1 MGKAERTTKLLL
13 DLGDPQAGGANVGKR
28 EYLASTTRI
37 LNDARAFY
45 LEFFLAHPHKL
56 FERVQLIDKKTGEVR
71 EATISADKLLTW
83 AEYQTVSTRDH
94 PHPDPDWNFSIRFP
108 DLPWEYRRSVIKDCI
123 GKARAYS
130 TAHASWKE
138 SGKKRS
144 KPGKPTPTNHPTLYT
159 GVFSLQLDQV
169 DLHQSFVKLRVST
182 GTEWV
187 WANYPVQENRY
198 FEARMNEQEWNTL
211 APKLVVRGKRVEIHF
226 PQEKTIVAKKIVES
240 KRDPDLVTVAVD
252 LNVKH
257 LAVVTVRQYGT
268 IIETVFVSDQGL
280 DQHRYRHM
288 KRIAKKQWQSG
299 KAVKGER
306 SNQQIWGHVKRMN
319 DTVAHQVAARIVS
332 ICEKY
337 PGCVLLFERL
347 RKMKPGKMS
356 KSRRLNRKQAN
367 QLKGKIRDYSQDKAY
382 AVGVVSCEVNAHG
395 TSQFCSR
402 CGAKGER
409 FSRSG
414 TTCTVWRGGKLF
426 RCLVCGYEAQ
436 ADFNASINVHHSFW
450 KEWHWHPRTKPP
462 QKKSSG

>member
-13 DLGDPQAGGANVGKR
+13 DLEDPQAGGANVGKR
-28 EYLASTTRI
+28 EYLAATTRI

-56 FERVQLIDKKTGEVR
+56 FEHVQLIDKKTGEVR

-94 PHPDPDWNFSIRFP
+94 PHPDPDWNFSIRFA

-130 TAHASWKE
+130 RAHASWKE

-169 DLHQSFVKLRVST
+169 DLHHSFVKVRVST

-198 FEARMNEQEWNTL
+198 FEARMNEQGWNTL

-240 KRDPDLVTVAVD
+240 KRDPDLVTLAVD
-252 LNVKH
+252 LHVKH
-257 LAVVTVRQYGT
+257 LAVVTVRQHGT

-319 DTVAHQVAARIVS
+319 DTVAHQVGARIVA
-332 ICEKY
+332 ICEQY

-402 CGAKGER
+402 CGARGER
-409 FSRSG
+409 FSCSG

-436 ADFNASINVHHSFW
+436 ADFNVSVNVHHSFW

>member
-130 TAHASWKE
+130 RAHASWKE

-169 DLHQSFVKLRVST
+169 DLHQSFVKLRV
-182 GTEWV
+182 
-187 WANYPVQENRY
+187 
-198 FEARMNEQEWNTL
+198 
-211 APKLVVRGKRVEIHF
+211 EIHF
-226 PQEKTIVAKKIVES
+226 PQEKTIVAKKMVES

-257 LAVVTVRQYGT
+257 LAVVTVRQHGT

-288 KRIAKKQWQSG
+288 KHIAKKQWQSG

-319 DTVAHQVAARIVS
+319 DTVAHQVGARIVS

-402 CGAKGER
+402 CGARGER

-436 ADFNASINVHHSFW
+436 ADFNASVNVHHSFW